1 MAKLEITK
9 VNGEVRE
16 YEITPIIE
24 YAFEQHTGKGFHR
37 SLIEDQKQSD
47 IYWICWEA
55 MKRGGETVVPF
66 GEKFVE
72 TLKGVKVLESD
83 PFE

>member
-9 VNGEVRE
+9 ANGEMKE
-16 YEITPIIE
+16 YEITPVIE
-24 YAFEQHTGKGFHR
+24 FAFEQHTGKSFHR
-37 SLIEDQKQSD
+37 CLIEEQKQSD
-47 IYWICWEA
+47 VYWICWEA
-55 MKRGGETVVPF
+55 MRRGGEQIVPF

-83 PFE
+83 PF

>member
-1 MAKLEITK
+1 MAKLKITK

-16 YEITPIIE
+16 YEITPVIE
-24 YAFEQHTGKGFHR
+24 YAFELHTGKGFHR

-55 MKRGGETVVPF
+55 MKRGGETVVPW

-72 TLKGVKVLESD
+72 TLREVQVLESD
-83 PFE
+83 PLD